1 LFARG
6 RSAFGG
12 KEKMK
17 LFKIVEDY
25 KKEKTNAF
33 PISGI
38 ELQNIEEIVKLDK
51 EVQKIQRL
59 YKTIAKP
66 NDISKEEQE
75 KLQFGSYQYS
85 TGV

>member
-1 LFARG
+1 
-6 RSAFGG
+6 
-12 KEKMK
+12 MK
-17 LFKIVEDY
+17 LFKMVQDY
-25 KKEKTNAF
+25 KKKKTSAF

-38 ELQNIEEIVKLDK
+38 ELQNIEKIIRLDK

-59 YKTIAKP
+59 YETIAKP
-66 NDISKEEQE
+66 KDISKEEQE